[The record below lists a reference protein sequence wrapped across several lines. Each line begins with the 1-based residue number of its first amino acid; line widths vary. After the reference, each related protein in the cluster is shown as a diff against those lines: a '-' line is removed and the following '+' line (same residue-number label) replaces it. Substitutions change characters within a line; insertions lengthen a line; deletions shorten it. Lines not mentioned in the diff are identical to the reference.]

1 MDGSKDTANQ
11 GVMDGSKDTAN
22 KGELVMYTYSF
33 LCAPIVFNRYIFYS
47 FINV

>member
-33 LCAPIVFNRYIFYS
+33 LCAPIVFNRYNVYS